1 MAELRRDDPSTP
13 FPAPDRSRPKI
24 VFAEDNAS
32 QRRAAATLLG
42 KRYEVLTVADG
53 LAALQVIQAVRP
65 DVILSDLLMPGLDG
79 RELLEAVRT
88 DPDLCDVPFI
98 VVTAETEAAR
108 RALAAGADAHLA
120 KPYEPEE
127 LRAFVAAALRA
138 RARSAAGAPLPPA
151 PGSGPDDGTR

>member
-1 MAELRRDDPSTP
+1 MADLDHDPSSP
-13 FPAPDRSRPKI
+13 FPTTDGRRPKV
-24 VFAEDNAS
+24 VFAEDSAA
-32 QRRAAATLLG
+32 QRRAASTLLG

-53 LAALQVIQAVRP
+53 LAALQVIQAVHP
-65 DVILSDLLMPGLDG
+65 DVILSDLLMPGLSG

-120 KPYEPEE
+120 KPYEPDE

-138 RARSAAGAPLPPA
+138 RARARPTAGTPP
-151 PGSGPDDGTR
+151 PPSQGGGDDGPR